1 MEIKRSYTH
10 EATDD
15 IGDDMYCL
23 ACPECETEL
32 EIGDEIGSGEYW
44 ERDYEVKCN
53 KCGWVPEDPTNP
65 PKFCPEC
72 GDPFDVGDVQN

>member
-1 MEIKRSYTH
+1 MEIKREYTH
-10 EATDD
+10 EATYD

-53 KCGWVPEDPTNP
+53 KCGWSGRAYTRTVCFGADDLN
-65 PKFCPEC
+65 
-72 GDPFDVGDVQN
+72 